1 MNDNELVQELR
12 DAAQEMG
19 KEILHLKRQLAG
31 SKGRN
36 KQLADEIK
44 RLKDDIT
51 ARDSVIKTMH
61 HKLSE
66 QMNKIDVLSLQ
77 NSDYRTMVEWY
88 NDLPWYKKIFI
99 SGFETCGD

>member
-12 DAAQEMG
+12 DTVQEMS
-19 KEILHLKRQLAG
+19 KEIQHLKHQVSG

-36 KQLADEIK
+36 KQLAEEIK
-44 RLKDDIT
+44 RLKEDIT
-51 ARDSVIKTMH
+51 ARDSVVKILH

-66 QMNKIDVLSLQ
+66 QMNKNDVLSLQ
-77 NSDYRTMVEWY
+77 NSDYRAMVEWY

-99 SGFETCGD
+99 SGLEICGD

>member
-1 MNDNELVQELR
+1 MNDKELVQELR
-12 DAAQEMG
+12 GTAQEMS

-36 KQLADEIK
+36 KQLTEEIK
-44 RLKDDIT
+44 RLKEEVT
-51 ARDSVIKTMH
+51 ACDSLIKTMH

-66 QMNKIDVLSLQ
+66 QMHKIDVLSLQ
-77 NSDYRTMVEWY
+77 NSDYRAMVEWY

-99 SGFETCGD
+99 SGFETYGD